1 MSVVRIGA
9 CAFAVGMLFST
20 AGLAAAMTKAEFK
33 AGNAQIAVDYKSAK
47 DGCKSLSGNPA
58 DVCMLE
64 AEGRSSVAQAELK
77 ALYQPSVKNRYKA
90 SVVRAEADYAVAKEK
105 CDDTA
110 GNVKDVCVK
119 EAKSVEIAAKADAK
133 ARMKISDANGTAVK
147 ETSAARRDA
156 AEVKRDA
163 EFNVAKEKCDV
174 YAGEAK
180 VHCMNEAKTAFGKS

>member
-1 MSVVRIGA
+1 MSVIRIGA
-9 CAFAVGMLFST
+9 CAIAVGMLFST

-33 AGNAQIAVDYKSAK
+33 AGSAQIASDYKSAK
-47 DGCKSLSGNPA
+47 DGCKSLSGNAA

-64 AEGRSSVAQAELK
+64 AKGRSSVAEAELK
-77 ALYQPSVKNRYKA
+77 TLYLPSVKNRYKA
-90 SVVRAEADYAVAKEK
+90 SVIRAEADYAVAKEK
-105 CDDTA
+105 CDDLA

-133 ARMKISDANGTAVK
+133 TGLKISDANGTAVK
-147 ETSAARRDA
+147 EKSEARRDA

-180 VHCMNEAKTAFGKS
+180 VHCMNQAKAEFGKT